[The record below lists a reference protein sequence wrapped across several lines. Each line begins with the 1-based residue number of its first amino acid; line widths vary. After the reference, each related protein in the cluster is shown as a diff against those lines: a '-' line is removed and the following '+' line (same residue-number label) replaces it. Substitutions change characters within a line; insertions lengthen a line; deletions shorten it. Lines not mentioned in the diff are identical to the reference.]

1 MLHCTTARD
10 PWIEARNLSS
20 AVIKSRVMVLKSELH
35 KTRKT
40 LKMIEY
46 LSKMRTI
53 FDQQTLASAPI
64 TIEDLILHTLDES
77 VDQK

>member
-1 MLHCTTARD
+1 
-10 PWIEARNLSS
+10 
-20 AVIKSRVMVLKSELH
+20 MVLKSELH